1 MGYCR
6 CKYPKNKVI
15 IQQTTIWN
23 EIFVIQNLGEY
34 VLLPVMPAILG
45 VPGVVLDAPV
55 LSVRRTAYPM

>member
-1 MGYCR
+1 M
-6 CKYPKNKVI
+6 
-15 IQQTTIWN
+15 TIWN